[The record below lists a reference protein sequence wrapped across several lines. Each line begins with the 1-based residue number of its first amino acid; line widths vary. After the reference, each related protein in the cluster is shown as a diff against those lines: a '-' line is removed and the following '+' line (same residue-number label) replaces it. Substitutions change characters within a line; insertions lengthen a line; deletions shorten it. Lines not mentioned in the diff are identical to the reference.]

1 MELDGST
8 EKGQNDKLTMNPKK
22 YPASAPYPASIAIS
36 ALPRSGGSSPAN
48 IPTQAQPNIW
58 YGIHGPTP
66 PVSKAEANSDVQ
78 PSAKPKPAPK
88 TRPARTRMKNTV
100 SIPAVPAPSGRSA
113 ASMADSTPSMAR
125 ALASMPPS
133 AISANTT
140 SRTRASSAPN
150 ISGGV
155 SEEE

>member
-1 MELDGST
+1 
-8 EKGQNDKLTMNPKK
+8 
-22 YPASAPYPASIAIS
+22 
-36 ALPRSGGSSPAN
+36 
-48 IPTQAQPNIW
+48 
-58 YGIHGPTP
+58 
-66 PVSKAEANSDVQ
+66 
-78 PSAKPKPAPK
+78 
-88 TRPARTRMKNTV
+88 MKNTV

-155 SEEE
+155 SDEENVPGATANGHTNETSPRNDAIAMATVDRGRTWIAARMAAPGGAGAG